1 MPNIHPQVLLAMLD
15 AILGHPENYSPEQLT
30 ALEAGLQKIQR
41 LLRKGEEEME
51 HMDDTDH
58 TTDLLNAIDAA

>member
-1 MPNIHPQVLLAMLD
+1 MLD